1 MRSRVVPGS
10 RSGAELST
18 SNRTDRKTSTLAG
31 TWGTCPPLRRP
42 AKRSAA
48 PDLRNSRLPRRYLWR
63 QHAILTQWPCWPGCL
78 SLPRPCFRRCWFLT
92 LRHSGLQACTT
103 KPLCAPWRPFCSE
116 GRRGVLPSSTKLLSR
131 STLLASGSTACQA
144 KPSGVA
150 DPDSRF
156 WKYCAWRRRHRPG
169 QPASRRQ
176 RKVSPSMRDSA
187 SAGHQRELLPASV
200 TLAGLRDCHAGAAA
214 PQYVQ
219 RRLGMRRRLRCKR
232 RSLGSPSVADEH
244 GDWLVCGAVTT
255 SWCWANHPWSI
266 VC

>member
-1 MRSRVVPGS
+1 
-10 RSGAELST
+10 
-18 SNRTDRKTSTLAG
+18 
-31 TWGTCPPLRRP
+31 
-42 AKRSAA
+42 
-48 PDLRNSRLPRRYLWR
+48 LRNSRLPRRYLWR

-116 GRRGVLPSSTKLLSR
+116 GRRGVLAIFNEAVVSLDAFGFWVHGLPDQAVWGRGSR
-131 STLLASGSTACQA
+131 LPFLEILRLASTSPPWTA
-144 KPSGVA
+144 S
-150 DPDSRF
+150 
-156 WKYCAWRRRHRPG
+156 
-169 QPASRRQ
+169 Q

-200 TLAGLRDCHAGAAA
+200 TLAGLCDCHAGAAA
-214 PQYVQ
+214 PQHVQ